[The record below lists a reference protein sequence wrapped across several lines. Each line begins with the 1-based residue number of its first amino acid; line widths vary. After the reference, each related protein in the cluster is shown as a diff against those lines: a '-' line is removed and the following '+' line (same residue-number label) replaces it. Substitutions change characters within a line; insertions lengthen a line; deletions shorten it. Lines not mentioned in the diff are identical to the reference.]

1 MALLLK
7 EEHVRRLLTMEAA
20 LDAVASAFAEVA
32 RGDAVNL
39 ARHRA
44 ALHGATVNSMGA
56 MSAAFD
62 LAAVKVYPI
71 VRQDIS
77 VGSSFQVLAWRLS
90 TGALEAVIEAERLAQ
105 VRTGAATGVATRH
118 MARPDSR
125 VMVLI
130 GAGWQA
136 QAQLEAIS
144 LVLPALER
152 VQVWSRSAQRVQ
164 DFIGK
169 MAPRV
174 AARLEPVVDLQ
185 AALAEADVVTT
196 VTGAHRPLFDGR
208 WLRAGTHV
216 NAVGSNFA
224 SKQEIDPVT
233 LSRAARVIA
242 DDVEVARTECGDLL
256 LCPDFDWS
264 RLQPLAEVVAGR
276 SPGRVGA
283 GEITVFESQGLG
295 LEDLAMAHVLIGE
308 ARARGEGIEIPLV

>member
-7 EEHVRRLLTMEAA
+7 EEHVHRLLTMDDALQAVEA
-20 LDAVASAFAEVA
+20 VFAEMA

-71 VRQDIS
+71 VRQDIT

-105 VRTGAATGVATRH
+105 VRTGAATGVATRW
-118 MARPDSR
+118 MARPGSR
-125 VMVLI
+125 TMVLV

-136 QAQLEAIS
+136 RAQLEAIAK
-144 LVLPALER
+144 VMPALER
-152 VQVWSRSAQRVQ
+152 VQVWSRSPERVTA
-164 DFIGK
+164 FCAE

-174 AARLEPVVDLQ
+174 GARLEPVADLR
-185 AALAEADVVTT
+185 AAIARADIVTT
-196 VTGAHRPLFDGR
+196 VTGASRPLFEGG
-208 WLRAGTHV
+208 WLAEGTHV

-224 SKQEIDPVT
+224 SKQEIDPAT
-233 LSRAARVIA
+233 LERADRVVA
-242 DDVEVARTECGDLL
+242 DDIEVARTECGDLL
-256 LCPDFDWS
+256 LCPGFDWA
-264 RLQPLAEVVAGR
+264 RLQALSAVVAGQV
-276 SPGRVGA
+276 PGRGSDR
-283 GEITVFESQGLG
+283 EITVFESQGLG
-295 LEDLAMAHVLIGE
+295 LEDLAMAHVLIRQ

>member
-7 EEHVRRLLTMEAA
+7 EQHVHRLLTMDDALQAVEAI
-20 LDAVASAFAEVA
+20 FAEVA

-71 VRQDIS
+71 VRQDIT

-105 VRTGAATGVATRH
+105 VRTGAATGVATRC

-125 VMVLI
+125 TLALV

-136 QAQLEAIS
+136 RAQLEAIAQ
-144 LVLPALER
+144 VMPALEH
-152 VQVWSRSAQRVQ
+152 VLVWSRSPERVAA
-164 DFIGK
+164 FCAEMG
-169 MAPRV
+169 PRV
-174 AARLEPVVDLQ
+174 AARLEPAVDLRAAIAQ
-185 AALAEADVVTT
+185 ADIVTT
-196 VTGAHRPLFDGR
+196 VTGASRPVFEGG
-208 WLRAGTHV
+208 WLVPGTHV
-216 NAVGSNFA
+216 NAVGSNFS
-224 SKQEIDPVT
+224 SKQEIDAVT
-233 LSRAARVIA
+233 LARAARVVA
-242 DDVEVARTECGDLL
+242 DDVDVARTECGDLL

-264 RLQPLAEVVAGR
+264 RLQSLAAVVAGQV
-276 SPGRVGA
+276 PGRGDDR
-283 GEITVFESQGLG
+283 EITVFESQGLG
-295 LEDLAMAHVLIGE
+295 LEDLAMAHVLIRE
-308 ARARGEGIEIPLV
+308 ARAQGEGIEIPLV